1 MTGREA
7 LDRHLAAAFPGQRPI
22 LVPSEGPLEKVVAHR
37 AGDHWHYT
45 SYGLT
50 ELDGKTWPDPNL
62 SGWGHELVL
71 RLAGT
76 EAGPT
81 RGAGTE
87 AGLTGGPPAWPAAH
101 FQHFAGYI
109 AEVRRPF
116 LPGDHL
122 LARSLLENVLGGE
135 FAAYLCLDDPL
146 LGGFDGPNGRV
157 ELVQLLAI
165 RDDEL
170 WAVRTGR
177 LREVMHYLP
186 QRWPTGVT
194 VQGRRSLL
202 TP

>member
-7 LDRHLAAAFPGQRPI
+7 LDRHLAAAFPGQAARQ
-22 LVPSEGPLEKVVAHR
+22 VPSEGPLEKVVAHR
-37 AGDHWHYT
+37 AGDHWHYA

-50 ELDGKTWPDPNL
+50 ELDGKTWEDPAL
-62 SGWGHELVL
+62 SGWGHELAL
-71 RLAGT
+71 RLCSDDS
-76 EAGPT
+76 EPPT
-81 RGAGTE
+81 
-87 AGLTGGPPAWPAAH
+87 WPAAH

-122 LARSLLENVLGGE
+122 LARTLLESVLGGE

-146 LGGFDGPNGRV
+146 IGGFDGPNGRV

-194 VQGRRSLL
+194 RSGRRSLL